1 MEIITLKYYLIAGE
15 ASGDLH
21 GAELMKAL
29 LQCDSEA
36 SFRMWGGDKMAAVG
50 GTLVRDYRETAV
62 MGLVEVIRKAGTVR
76 RNLEL
81 CKADIESWK
90 PDAVILI
97 DYPGFNL
104 RIAEFAHG
112 RGFKV
117 FYYIAPKVWAT
128 RERRVRKL
136 RKYVDRLF
144 VIFPFEPDYFRRHG
158 IEAFYG
164 GNPLADMI
172 AADKSADESAA
183 GFLERNGLDSKPYVA
198 LLPGSR
204 RMEVSHTMPVFV
216 KVAQMMASRMPD
228 YQFVIAAADS
238 IEDSVYDS
246 YLSGSSIKVVRGQ
259 TRSVLRHASA
269 AVVDSGTASLEAA
282 LLNVPQ
288 VVVYHMNPLS
298 FLMVRILLKT
308 DYVSLA
314 NIIMDKPVFDELL
327 QENFTPR
334 KVYSSLEKL
343 LTDEAYRSAML
354 ADYSELKTRLESG
367 NSCARTAQ
375 EMVSALKASFAE

>member
-1 MEIITLKYYLIAGE
+1 MKYYIIAGE

-29 LQCDSEA
+29 LKCDSEA
-36 SFRMWGGDKMAAVG
+36 SFRIWGGEKMAAVG
-50 GTLVRDYRETAV
+50 GQLVKDYRQTAV
-62 MGLVEVIRKAGTVR
+62 MGLVEVLRKAGTVR
-76 RNLEL
+76 RNLDF
-81 CKADIESWK
+81 CKSDIEAWK
-90 PDAVILI
+90 PDVVILI

-112 RGFKV
+112 KGFKV

-144 VIFPFEPDYFRRHG
+144 VIFPFEPEYFRKHG

-164 GNPLADMI
+164 GNPLAEMI
-172 AADKSADESAA
+172 AAEDETADEAA
-183 GFLERNGLDSKPYVA
+183 DFYERNGLLRKPYIA

-204 RMEVSHTMPVFV
+204 KMEVSHTMPVFR
-216 KVAQMMASRMPD
+216 KVEKMMAAAMPD
-228 YQFVIAAADS
+228 FQLVIAAADS
-238 IEDSVYDS
+238 IDDSVYDS
-246 YLSGSSIKVVRGQ
+246 YLEGSSIKVVRGQ
-259 TRSVLRHASA
+259 THSVLRHAAA

-282 LLNVPQ
+282 LLKVPQ

-298 FLMVRILLKT
+298 FFMVRILLRT
-308 DYVSLA
+308 NYVSLA
-314 NIIMDKPVFDELL
+314 NIILDKPVFDELL

-334 KVYSSLEKL
+334 KVYTRIERL
-343 LTDEAYRSAML
+343 LTDEACRSAML
-354 ADYSELKTRLESG
+354 KDYDALAGLLEG
-367 NSCARTAQ
+367 EGSCERTAR

>member
-1 MEIITLKYYLIAGE
+1 MKYYIIAGE

-21 GAELMKAL
+21 GACLMKAL

-36 SFRMWGGDKMAAVG
+36 LFRVWGGEKMAAAG
-50 GTLVRDYRETAV
+50 GELVRDYRQTAV
-62 MGLVEVIRKAGTVR
+62 MGLVEVLRKAGTVR
-76 RNLEL
+76 RNLDF

-90 PDAVILI
+90 PDVVILI
-97 DYPGFNL
+97 DYPGFNM
-104 RIAEFAHG
+104 RIAEFAHD

-136 RKYVDRLF
+136 RKFVDRLF
-144 VIFPFEPDYFRRHG
+144 VIFPFEPEYFRRHG

-172 AADKSADESAA
+172 AADTTAAESPADFQ
-183 GFLERNGLDSKPYVA
+183 GRNGLEDKPYIA

-216 KVAQMMASRMPD
+216 KVANMMASRMPE

-259 TRSVLRHASA
+259 THSVLRHAAA

-282 LLNVPQ
+282 LLKVPQ

-298 FLMVRILLKT
+298 FFMVRILLRTK
-308 DYVSLA
+308 YVSLA

-343 LTDEAYRSAML
+343 LTDEACRSAML
-354 ADYSELKTRLESG
+354 KDYEELEKLLAG
-367 NSCARTAQ
+367 KDACLRTAR
-375 EMVSALKASFAE
+375 EMVSSLKASFAE

>member
-1 MEIITLKYYLIAGE
+1 MEIIVLKYYIIAGE

-21 GAELMKAL
+21 GACLMKAL

-36 SFRMWGGDKMAAVG
+36 SFRVWGGDKMAAAG
-50 GTLVRDYRETAV
+50 GTLVRDYRDTAV
-62 MGLVEVIRKAGTVR
+62 MGLVEVIRKASTLR
-76 RNLEL
+76 RNIDF
-81 CKADIESWK
+81 CKTDIEAWK
-90 PDAVILI
+90 PDVVILI

-128 RERRVRKL
+128 RERRVSKL

-164 GNPLADMI
+164 GNPLAEMI
-172 AADKSADESAA
+172 AAEEASSVSDAD
-183 GFLERNGLDSKPYVA
+183 FLQRCGLQARPYIA

-204 RMEVSHTMPVFV
+204 RMEVSRTIPVFR
-216 KVAQMMASRMPD
+216 KVEKMMAASLPD
-228 YQFVIAAADS
+228 YQLVIAAADS
-238 IEDSVYDS
+238 IDDAVYDE
-246 YLSGSSIKVVRGQ
+246 YLSGSSIKMVRGH
-259 TRSVLRHASA
+259 THSVLRHAAA

-282 LLNVPQ
+282 LLAVPQ
-288 VVVYHMNPLS
+288 VVVYRMNPLS
-298 FLMVRILLKT
+298 FLMVRILLRT

-314 NIIMDKPVFDELL
+314 NLIMDKPVFDELL
-327 QENFTPR
+327 QENFTAK
-334 KVYSSLEKL
+334 KVLRRVEKL
-343 LTDEAYRSAML
+343 VGDQAYRSAML
-354 ADYSELKTRLESG
+354 SDYAELKGRLDGEG
-367 NSCARTAQ
+367 ACARIAQ
-375 EMVSALKASFAE
+375 EMVRSLKASFAE